1 MAEFLLENQADI
13 HKPNIL
19 GVTCLMTSVK
29 SSPKLIEL
37 LINNGAEINAKDKYN
52 RTALHH
58 AIQLSEAWRFRSSK
72 ILLDHGADPFVKSDE
87 DGDALEAASNVPS
100 KEIFDYL
107 ISKFNFC
114 PQHIKT
120 CTEQL
125 KKKMMEKDKEDNEES
140 TVMNSISKFFK
151 YIFH

>member
-1 MAEFLLENQADI
+1 M
-13 HKPNIL
+13 
-19 GVTCLMTSVK
+19 
-29 SSPKLIEL
+29 IEL
-37 LINNGAEINAKDKYN
+37 LINDGAEINAKDKN
-52 RTALHH
+52 DRTALHH

-72 ILLDHGADPFVKSDE
+72 ILLDHGADPFVKSDG
-87 DGDALEAASNVPS
+87 DGDALEAASNAPS
-100 KEIFDYL
+100 KEIFDYV

-114 PQHIKT
+114 PQTIKT

-125 KKKMMEKDKEDNEES
+125 KKKMMEKDEKDKEENEES

>member
-1 MAEFLLENQADI
+1 
-13 HKPNIL
+13 
-19 GVTCLMTSVK
+19 MTSVK

-58 AIQLSEAWRFRSSK
+58 AIQLSEFWRFRSSK

-87 DGDALEAASNVPS
+87 DGDALEAASNAPS

-107 ISKFNFC
+107 ISKFIFC
-114 PQHIKT
+114 PQHVET

-125 KKKMMEKDKEDNEES
+125 EKKIMEIGEE
-140 TVMNSISKFFK
+140 
-151 YIFH
+151 